1 MAQEMSW
8 SEVLSL
14 LTPAGGK
21 GTGRKCNIRL
31 LDTLF
36 VSKDSSAPQWYFTT
50 KSGAISRKKG
60 EKATLSGVFDRFSK
74 FALANPNNKERTIG
88 VFIHGNGY
96 RQQLS
101 ESSLTEIVDQ
111 NSSVLMQ
118 PGSHLQVFLRPCMGK
133 QEMVTVS
140 VKYSQEG
147 GKVTY
152 DFDYFLSAN
161 MGKTKMPLTNE
172 KVKDQVR
179 SFSKEV
185 LVHAHEG
192 RQMAATSMTIDFV
205 MDDNEHVWLS
215 NVQDCTMVP
224 LLESETVLYAF
235 ERENDENVVNG
246 ETKMR
251 SPLPTV
257 KGSQGASMA
266 ASDAFSSSA
275 VNEDP
280 LLGNGGLLYKVD
292 DGAYCCALGPDDL
305 PGLRAWALVSLSDGD
320 NLQWSIDMKECDQTN
335 SSDVNPAMESV
346 KKQRTEQRH
355 RISATLVALMSGSE
369 ELLLGFHNSVNNKNE
384 TDFKAAWQSALAG
397 AKRKADLS
405 EEVVVCGNT
414 HAVCRKLESLC
425 NIDFEPMTKLSVSPK
440 RDRPRS
446 EESNPRGLGSAGDMN
461 KLRILS
467 AGGGDAAFDE
477 DEAGDGGGPP
487 LAIENPFFEG
497 GEMEAIPLNKL
508 PKGSKMKGTVAKKPK
523 KGGKGATGA
532 FRRDGGNSMNAA
544 PNIEMIA
551 KFAAEKER
559 VQRDAR
565 AKRAEQQRQQAI
577 LAVETSDP
585 LYDEEEG
592 SVGQEWPERITN
604 PAKGKKGKKGGT
616 KKGTGK
622 NGSGVGGAPPKFRND
637 EEKYAY
643 YEKMASSAGPQ
654 APGYQDSW
662 GGGDYNPGGAYD
674 PTASIGSLTMGSMM
688 SGSEADFMVRQAQQG
703 DVESTLP
710 TSQPAFEGTG
720 GGFAGGDSVGTAGS
734 LAVVGQVDSALRD
747 RVVDLTKQLE
757 SSVSANHR
765 KDAEIEL
772 LSEKLRKTLFDLDS
786 SRRHFEAELR
796 NKEDETDMKILE
808 LKETHAKHM
817 STIANTP
824 HSSNIPDKAGSEGD
838 KEDLNSA
845 AFQGNKQL
853 MDQLE
858 ALRKENRRLEQSA
871 AIERQRTLDES
882 SSKLMM
888 QERNLKAEILDM
900 RSQIGHL
907 EDENQRLRDD
917 SSQFRAKADS
927 LDAVNRQL
935 QTARDD
941 AIENQNRLRADLKN
955 MQQSVNASYRLE
967 SEQELAVGADAD
979 TQIRLNEAKFEA
991 RTRQLLN
998 KVEFLKAQLA
1008 AEQASSED
1016 MRSQVASNRA
1026 KVDEMRE
1033 EFRSRL
1039 QEVEREKVAAVEDAE
1054 RRVESQY
1061 DSRMNELT
1069 TLQTKMKMMQG
1080 QLQDAFSDSTLL
1092 KQREE
1097 AAKAAAAKAS
1107 STQSILRAEIEQL
1120 RTQLIEAREEK
1131 DDLMMQSGSKQAND
1145 ATIRRL
1151 DNERQYLKS
1160 QLASEITHKNEMQN
1174 ALAKNQH
1181 QLNEVNK
1188 QWKAD
1193 VASLMEKAQQENQ
1206 DAIAREQALVQKNI
1220 TLDADVK
1227 RLEDTN
1233 SELKGGFAKM
1243 REQVRMEQLSLEN
1256 ATSVNRRLQEQFENT
1271 KSELARLQESE
1282 DKTARNHF
1290 QQMKALQDTMDENE
1304 NRRTSE
1310 INSLK
1315 EELSKQYLANSDAQK
1330 QTMALK
1336 SDFRSE
1342 RLQDSKAQGASK
1354 ILGVLR
1360 KWRLNR
1366 AAMALR
1372 VWSTNSTLVGVAGQ
1386 FRGHVNELMDKTL
1399 AEQREL
1405 KEDAL
1410 TTLRSE
1416 MQKVLD
1422 ARVAE
1427 MNAEFDVRAEEI
1439 TATCEQEKN
1448 TAIEEAHEEMK
1459 AHVEQVEQEWSAR
1472 VDQTLAVGKDDLARA
1487 ADEHEV
1493 KMQEFAS
1500 RCTADLNRGMEE
1512 AARKVEAAQ
1521 TATEMSD
1528 QLVARLKTQLSE
1540 FEKSHNNAMVEL
1552 MAEHTNK
1559 EKARLREAKAAQ
1571 DELSAKLEEE
1581 KKKALDDASAQFF
1594 EEMENMK
1601 KKLQLDR
1608 EEAEEALKGQYE
1620 DFNEAERMK
1629 QHTENEERLRMLRG
1643 EWEADKTAALE
1654 QRDEE
1659 NKALLETKMEE
1670 YAKSVEAERVRA
1682 VKLESSKWRQA
1693 LKDAEHRFE
1702 LEISKAKAEGRSEQ
1716 KSEMKEDMTALE
1728 HSRQMSLQ
1736 RMQSQMEDK
1745 LKALQ
1750 HDHDEA
1756 MEKELHKQ
1764 EMLREEAV
1772 RNEAKHAK
1780 ERLDEEFA
1788 EELKKRIEEA
1798 WKDSGEM
1805 WQKKLTK
1812 EEVRLQE
1819 FKKDVTLQS
1828 QQLAKE
1834 RNDLQERVNQ
1844 SDEIIK
1850 RMEALNRAEINR
1862 IEKDREAEREMQELK
1877 FSKAKKHAIRDLE
1890 REQNEAMEAV
1900 EAKYKEI
1907 AERRIVVERSKL
1919 EEDMNLQI
1927 HQLQTESEGLIT
1939 GLETAVAELKAERDN
1954 LSKDLDQTSSKL
1966 EDTEDSLYDLQTKA
1980 KRNQKDSSITLWRQ
1994 VMAQQ
1999 KMKKKYEAHM
2009 DDMELD
2015 FENREKKLA
2024 EEMTNEQNEM
2034 VLAALKLASLLG
2046 DIEDQRKKIHR
2057 TLTQFRTEELMEKRT
2072 LIRVLEKDFE
2082 RLTMEK
2088 DSLEEQRDLMEEEI
2102 EDLEG
2107 QVRSLEDEI
2116 REHNRTSSMQN
2127 GRINVAHAR
2136 KKRRLDGELER
2147 MLETIEQR
2155 RINMGEMDERAADK
2169 ARERDNK
2176 EAEMVDL
2183 EKQVVGILVEQ
2194 QRKVLKGVE
2203 EMKGTAEDK
2212 CHLVLSVARL
2222 PWPPPDAPTIEDVV
2236 LMQKQRQMG
2245 SKAKK
2250 EEEEEE
2256 D

>member
-1 MAQEMSW
+1 MARELSW

-14 LTPAGGK
+14 MTPAGGK
-21 GTGRKCNIRL
+21 GAGRKCNIRL

-36 VSKDSSAPQWYFTT
+36 VPNDTSAPQWYFTT
-50 KSGAISRKKG
+50 KSGSISRKKG
-60 EKATLSGVFDRFSK
+60 EKAALSGVFDRFSK

-88 VFIHGNGY
+88 VFVHGNGY

-101 ESSLTEIVDQ
+101 ESSLAEIVDQ

-118 PGSHLQVFLRPCMGK
+118 PGSHLQVFLRPCQGR

-140 VKYSQEG
+140 VKQTQEE

-161 MGKTKMPLTNE
+161 MGKTKIPLTNE
-172 KVKDQVR
+172 KVKEQVR
-179 SFSKEV
+179 SFAKEL
-185 LVHAHEG
+185 LVHAQEC
-192 RQMAATSMTIDFV
+192 RQMTATSMTIDFV

-215 NVQDCTMVP
+215 NVQNCAVVP
-224 LLESETVLYAF
+224 LQESETVTYAF
-235 ERENDENVVNG
+235 DGGNDENQENG
-246 ETKMR
+246 ETKIR
-251 SPLPTV
+251 SPLPVV
-257 KGSQGASMA
+257 KGSMG
-266 ASDAFSSSA
+266 ASDALSSSA

-280 LLGNGGLLYKVD
+280 LVGNGGLLYKVD

-320 NLQWSIDMKECDQTN
+320 NLQWSIDMKECDQAN
-335 SSDVNPAMESV
+335 PNDANPAMESV

-369 ELLLGFHNSVNNKNE
+369 ELLLGFHNSVNNKDE
-384 TDFKAAWQSALAG
+384 TNFKAAWQNALVG
-397 AKRKADLS
+397 ARMKADSS

-425 NIDFEPMTKLSVSPK
+425 NINFEPMTKLSVSPK
-440 RDRPRS
+440 KNRPRS

-461 KLRILS
+461 GVQQLRILS
-467 AGGGDAAFDE
+467 AGGGDAPFDE
-477 DEAGDGGGPP
+477 DEGVEPP
-487 LAIENPFFEG
+487 QAIENPFFEG

-523 KGGKGATGA
+523 KGGAKAGA
-532 FRRDGGNSMNAA
+532 FRRDGGSDMNAA
-544 PNIEMIA
+544 PNIELIA

-565 AKRAEQQRQQAI
+565 AKRQEQQRQQSI
-577 LAVETSDP
+577 LAVESSDP
-585 LYDEEEG
+585 LFDEDEEG
-592 SVGQEWPERITN
+592 SMGQEWPERITHPIKGN
-604 PAKGKKGKKGGT
+604 KKAKKGT
-616 KKGTGK
+616 KKGIK
-622 NGSGVGGAPPKFRND
+622 SGSGGGGQPPNFRSD

-643 YEKMASSAGPQ
+643 YEKMASSTGQRQGPGFQ
-654 APGYQDSW
+654 DTWGNGGYSNV
-662 GGGDYNPGGAYD
+662 NPGGYD
-674 PTASIGSLTMGSMM
+674 PTGSIGSLTMGSMM

-710 TSQPAFEGTG
+710 TGQPLGFEGPN
-720 GGFAGGDSVGTAGS
+720 GGFAGGDSVGSAGS

-765 KDAEIEL
+765 KDTEIEL
-772 LSEKLRKTLFDLDS
+772 LSEKLRRTLSDLDA
-786 SRRHFEAELR
+786 SRRHFEVELR
-796 NKEDETDMKILE
+796 KKEDEADMKILD
-808 LKETHAKHM
+808 LKEKHANHM
-817 STIANTP
+817 ATIANAP
-824 HSSNIPDKAGSEGD
+824 PSSDTSTGNGAAGGMD
-838 KEDLNSA
+838 DPNSA
-845 AFQGNKQL
+845 SFQGNKQL

-871 AIERQRTLDES
+871 TIERQRTLDES

-900 RSQIGHL
+900 RSRIGYL
-907 EDENQRLRDD
+907 EDENQRVKDD
-917 SSQFRAKADS
+917 ASQFRAKADS

-1008 AEQASSED
+1008 AEQSSSEE
-1016 MRSQVASNRA
+1016 MRSQIASNRA
-1026 KVDEMRE
+1026 KVDEMRDD
-1033 EFRSRL
+1033 FRSRL
-1039 QEVEREKVAAVEDAE
+1039 QEVEKEKQAAVEDAE

-1120 RTQLIEAREEK
+1120 RTQLVEAREEK
-1131 DDLMMQSGSKQAND
+1131 DDLMMQTGSKQAND

-1193 VASLMEKAQQENQ
+1193 VASLMEKAQQSNQ
-1206 DAIAREQALVQKNI
+1206 DAIAKEQALVQKNI
-1220 TLDADVK
+1220 TLDADVR
-1227 RLEDTN
+1227 RLEGTN
-1233 SELKGGFAKM
+1233 SELKEGFAKM

-1256 ATSVNRRLQEQFENT
+1256 ATSVNRRLQEQYEIT
-1271 KSELARLQESE
+1271 KSELARLQDSE
-1282 DKTARNHF
+1282 DNTAKNHF
-1290 QQMKALQDTMDENE
+1290 QQMKALQDTMDENDG
-1304 NRRTSE
+1304 RRVAE
-1310 INSLK
+1310 INALK
-1315 EELSKQYLANSDAQK
+1315 DELSKQYLANSDAQK
-1330 QTMALK
+1330 QTMALR
-1336 SDFRSE
+1336 SDFRSV
-1342 RLQDSKAQGASK
+1342 RQQDSKLQGASK
-1354 ILGVLR
+1354 ISGVLR

-1386 FRGHVNELMDKTL
+1386 FRGHVNELMDKTI
-1399 AEQREL
+1399 AEQREI
-1405 KEDAL
+1405 KENAL
-1410 TTLRSE
+1410 SQLQTE
-1416 MQKVLD
+1416 MQKVQD

-1427 MNAEFDVRAEEI
+1427 LNAEFDVRTEEI
-1439 TATCEQEKN
+1439 TIAYDQEKSA
-1448 TAIEEAHEEMK
+1448 AIDEAHEEMK
-1459 AHVEQVEQEWSAR
+1459 AHVEQLEREWTAR
-1472 VDQTLAVGKDDLARA
+1472 VDQTLAMGKDDLARA
-1487 ADEHEV
+1487 ANENEV
-1493 KMQEFAS
+1493 KMQEFSS
-1500 RCTADLNRGMEE
+1500 RCTADLNRGLEE
-1512 AARKVEAAQ
+1512 ASRKVEAAQ

-1540 FEKSHNNAMVEL
+1540 FEKSHNDAMVEL

-1559 EKARLREAKAAQ
+1559 EKARIREGKVSQEELKAA
-1571 DELSAKLEEE
+1571 LAEE

-1594 EEMENMK
+1594 EEMEALKSKM
-1601 KKLQLDR
+1601 QSERD
-1608 EEAEEALKGQYE
+1608 EAEEALKSQYE
-1620 DFNEAERMK
+1620 DFNEAERQK
-1629 QHTENEERLRMLRG
+1629 QHTENEDRLRMLRQ
-1643 EWEADKTAALE
+1643 EWEDDKTAALE
-1654 QRDEE
+1654 LRDEE
-1659 NKALLETKMEE
+1659 NKSLLETKMEE

-1716 KSEMKEDMTALE
+1716 KAEMKEDMTALE

-1750 HDHDEA
+1750 HEHDEA
-1756 MEKELHKQ
+1756 TEKELHRQ
-1764 EMLREEAV
+1764 EMLREEAI
-1772 RNEAKHAK
+1772 RDEARKTK
-1780 ERLDEEFA
+1780 ERLDEEYA
-1788 EELKKRIEEA
+1788 EDLKKRIEEA
-1798 WKDSGEM
+1798 WKDSGDM

-1812 EEVRLQE
+1812 EENRLQD
-1819 FKKDVTLQS
+1819 FKKDVALQS

-1877 FSKAKKHAIRDLE
+1877 FGKAKKHAIRDLE

-1907 AERRIVVERSKL
+1907 AERRIVVERTKL

-1939 GLETAVAELKAERDN
+1939 GLESAVAELKAEKDA
-1954 LSKDLDQTSSKL
+1954 LSKDLYQTSSKL
-1966 EDTEDSLYDLQTKA
+1966 EDTEDSLYDLQTKT
-1980 KRNQKDSSITLWRQ
+1980 KRNQKDNSITLWRQ
-1994 VMAQQ
+1994 VMSQQ
-1999 KMKKKYEAHM
+1999 KMKKKYESHM
-2009 DDMELD
+2009 DDMEQD

-2024 EEMTNEQNEM
+2024 EEMANEQNEM
-2034 VLAALKLASLLG
+2034 ILAALKLASLLG

-2102 EDLEG
+2102 EDMEG
-2107 QVRSLEDEI
+2107 NVRSLEDEI

-2222 PWPPPDAPTIEDVV
+2222 PWPPPDAPTIEDVMQ
-2236 LMQKQRQMG
+2236 MQKARQMG
-2245 SKAKK
+2245 KPKK
-2250 EEEEEE
+2250 E
-2256 D
+2256 DSDDD